1 MKRIL
6 NRETVNKVGKEV
18 LISGWVDSIRAHGK
32 ITFLDLRDRSGL
44 IQVVVD
50 PTELKNVED
59 VKKESVLE
67 IKGMV
72 KARPESMFNEDI
84 VTGSVEL
91 KASDLKIIS
100 KSETPPFIINDQ
112 GRDVNE
118 ELRMKYRYLDIRR
131 KRMQNN
137 LKKRHQVAHFFRN
150 FLSERDFIEIE
161 TPILTKSTPEGARDF
176 LVPSRKQPGAFY
188 ALPQSPQQYKQ
199 LLMVGGVERYFQF
212 ARCFRDEDIR
222 ADRQAEFTQ
231 LDMEVSFMS
240 RDEILNLVEEMFIKV
255 VKNIFPEKKIK
266 ETPFPRIPYK
276 EAIEKWGSDSPDLSE
291 KEDELAFAFII
302 DFPMFEKTE
311 DGYTSEHHPFTQTRE
326 NDPEEIKK
334 NPEKITSYQYD
345 LVLNGEEIGGGSLRS
360 FDPRI
365 LEAVF
370 EVLGHKKE
378 DIRKKFG
385 HLLEA
390 FKYGAPPHGGIA
402 FGFERF
408 LMILLGEDN
417 IREVMA
423 FPKTGDGRG
432 LTMDTPSKDIT
443 EEQLEELH
451 IKIDKEKIENEKE

>member
-100 KSETPPFIINDQ
+100 KSKTPPFIINDQ